1 MAFSNAQKTKG
12 DTMDVLSYCSSLQ
25 QDLTVWKAKIYDII
39 RAMDKMA
46 SGEKKKVASSVVD
59 LQNVVD
65 NIDSRIKKLEKECP
79 ADWGPEKIEL
89 EKRFKE
95 LQAKCETAWIDV
107 SPDDLE

>member
-1 MAFSNAQKTKG
+1 
-12 DTMDVLSYCSSLQ
+12 MDVMDYCNTLE

-39 RAMDKMA
+39 RALDKAPSSEKTKMDATMH
-46 SGEKKKVASSVVD
+46 D

-65 NIDSRIKKLEKECP
+65 NIDSGIKKLEKECP
-79 ADWGPEKIEL
+79 ADWGPEKIEM

-95 LQAKCETAWIDV
+95 LKSKCEIAWADV